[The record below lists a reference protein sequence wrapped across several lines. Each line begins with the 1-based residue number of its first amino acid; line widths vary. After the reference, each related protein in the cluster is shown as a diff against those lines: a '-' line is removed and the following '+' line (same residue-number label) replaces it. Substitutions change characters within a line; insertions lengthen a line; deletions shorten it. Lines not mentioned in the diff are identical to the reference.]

1 MVMSVVHTSYRFFSS
16 PFPLLTLRPPL
27 SNDRLFSF
35 LYGREHA
42 ARRQSSKSL
51 WRPLG
56 ERRALSLPSP
66 KSSNSG
72 AKVASRRL
80 LTKGE
85 GRQEP
90 LGAVHDLFGGEW
102 LLIYIVNGVTPI
114 LCQNT

>member
-56 ERRALSLPSP
+56 ERRALSLYP
-66 KSSNSG
+66 
-72 AKVASRRL
+72 AQSRAI
-80 LTKGE
+80 
-85 GRQEP
+85 QEP
-90 LGAVHDLFGGEW
+90 RLQVGD
-102 LLIYIVNGVTPI
+102 Y
-114 LCQNT
+114 